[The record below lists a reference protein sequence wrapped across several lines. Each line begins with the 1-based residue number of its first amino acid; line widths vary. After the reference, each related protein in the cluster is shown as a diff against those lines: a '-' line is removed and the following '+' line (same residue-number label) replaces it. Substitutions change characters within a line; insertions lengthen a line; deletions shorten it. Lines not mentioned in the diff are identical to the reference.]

1 MRARRRSPRTPA
13 IDAALE
19 ELKQIILAK
28 FPDATFEVQRGIDEP
43 DSFELDT
50 IVDLE
55 DGGDVLDLV
64 IDRVMDMQ
72 LNDGLPIHV
81 IPLRPST
88 SKWEIAAR
96 AAAAAAAAKRS

>member
-13 IDAALE
+13 IDAALD

-28 FPDATFEVQRGIDEP
+28 YPDAVFEVQRGIDEP
-43 DSFELDT
+43 DSFELDA

-55 DGGDVLDLV
+55 NGDEVLDLV
-64 IDRVMDMQ
+64 IDRVLDMQ
-72 LNDGLPIHV
+72 LKDGLPIHV

-88 SKWEIAAR
+88 SRWEIAAR
-96 AAAAAAAAKRS
+96 AAAAASQR